1 MTSRKETRFDGVRPG
16 WVVPFVVGITFA
28 GCYLRNFVLPN
39 VPQLLWADQML
50 YATNGIRMLAGQM
63 PYRDFFEFM
72 TPGTDLVYALLFRCF
87 GVQLWIPDLL
97 MDVLAAAAVLLIT
110 LAARKILRGASV
122 VLPAIF
128 ALGFGLY
135 GGLDATHHWFSTV
148 FALAAMVVLLRGTD
162 MRHVAWAGVL
172 CGMMASFTQ
181 SKGAAVTLGFVVY
194 IIWRSMQ
201 QGEQARARWKRCLLL
216 CGSAMGSFLLI
227 NSYYMLKLGLAE
239 WCRWVVVFPFRYYPT
254 MPGQTWRSP
263 MLEFQ
268 SRAGVLKWVCATFL
282 YVAVPL
288 IYVSFLCVMRR
299 KRRTEPDEPWEQLLL
314 VAITG
319 IAMFLSVTP
328 SLSIMRASS
337 TCLPATILLA
347 WLLERGEGELR
358 WIKRGAAALSV
369 ACALY
374 LAVSTQR
381 MHWSYLSLPAGR
393 TAILEPGRYELYKW
407 MKEHT
412 HPGQTYLGIAPLSF
426 PLRLECPGP
435 IQSPGPW
442 EYYRPEHIARSI
454 VALEENRVPLLVL
467 RSYTQFENTAGY
479 EPEHIRSFVEY
490 VGGHYRR
497 TKDFS
502 TGDEVWEKVGDAPL
516 AKH

>member
-1 MTSRKETRFDGVRPG
+1 
-16 WVVPFVVGITFA
+16 
-28 GCYLRNFVLPN
+28 
-39 VPQLLWADQML
+39 
-50 YATNGIRMLAGQM
+50 
-63 PYRDFFEFM
+63 
-72 TPGTDLVYALLFRCF
+72 
-87 GVQLWIPDLL
+87 
-97 MDVLAAAAVLLIT
+97 
-110 LAARKILRGASV
+110 
-122 VLPAIF
+122 
-128 ALGFGLY
+128 
-135 GGLDATHHWFSTV
+135 
-148 FALAAMVVLLRGTD
+148 
-162 MRHVAWAGVL
+162 
-172 CGMMASFTQ
+172 
-181 SKGAAVTLGFVVY
+181 
-194 IIWRSMQ
+194 
-201 QGEQARARWKRCLLL
+201 
-216 CGSAMGSFLLI
+216 MGSFLLI

-393 TAILEPGRYELYKW
+393 TAILEPGRYELHKW

-497 TKDFS
+497 TKVFS
-502 TGDEVWEKVGDAPL
+502 TGDEVWERVGDAPA